1 MSDSRSDGPFAGLP
15 RKRIAAGALF
25 LDSDQRILIVK
36 PTYRTGWLVP
46 GGVVEAEESPR
57 HACCR
62 EVREEI
68 GLDVEPLRLLCVE
81 YRGRSDDITECLQFV
96 FFCGVLGD
104 DRIAAIRLEAAEL
117 SDHRFVPLEEALQLL
132 NPRLARRIELSRRAL
147 DEGTIL
153 YVEDGM
159 A

>member
-1 MSDSRSDGPFAGLP
+1 MSDSRSDGPFAALP
-15 RKRIAAGALF
+15 RKRVAAGGLF
-25 LDSDQRILIVK
+25 LDADQRILIVK

-57 HACCR
+57 HGCVR

-68 GLDVEPLRLLCVE
+68 GLDIEPVRLLCVE
-81 YRGRSDDITECLQFV
+81 YRGQSGDITECLQFV
-96 FFCGVLGD
+96 FFCGVLTD
-104 DRIAAIRLEAAEL
+104 EQIASIRLEAAEL
-117 SDHRFVPLEEALQLL
+117 SAHRFVPLAEALQLL

-153 YVEDGM
+153 YVEDGV